1 MNDTTDMLALRWRAA
16 QWLLAVSDGDGKQV
30 AALNEAMRIEG
41 IDQADILDELA
52 LLRDQFGRRTR
63 VWLVEEIERL
73 WQKLKER
80 P

>member
-1 MNDTTDMLALRWRAA
+1 MNNTTDLLNLRWRAA
-16 QWLLAVSDGDGKQV
+16 QWLLAVSDGDSKQV
-30 AALNEAMRIEG
+30 AALREAMRIEG
-41 IDQADILDELA
+41 IAQDDILDELA
-52 LLRDQFGRRTR
+52 LLREQFGRRTR

>member
-1 MNDTTDMLALRWRAA
+1 VNNTTDLLNLRWRAA
-16 QWLLAVSDGDGKQV
+16 QWLLAVSDGDSKQV
-30 AALNEAMRIEG
+30 AALREAMRIEG
-41 IDQADILDELA
+41 IAQDDILDELA
-52 LLRDQFGRRTR
+52 LLREQFGRRTR